1 MAAPVYKIVHRG
13 KIYSQSIRM
22 LLSWRLNGADIM
34 TKIYDDDI
42 MLKASRID
50 IMLGDFFSQML
61 IFEL

>member
-34 TKIYDDDI
+34 TKIYDNDI
-42 MLKASRID
+42 M
-50 IMLGDFFSQML
+50 F
-61 IFEL
+61 